1 MCVCVCEGERE
12 SVCMCDVIW
21 YVCLYVYFWNCH
33 SKLHI
38 LLSPGASEKFLSLW
52 PFSLYYCVKLMLSE
66 YIDVFVVCSFTWH
79 LHFFSLA

>member
-1 MCVCVCEGERE
+1 M
-12 SVCMCDVIW
+12 
-21 YVCLYVYFWNCH
+21 VCLFIYVYFWNSH

-66 YIDVFVVCSFTWH
+66 YIDVFVVCSKFY
-79 LHFFSLA
+79 LPFAFLFFSIVKTVLTNS